1 MKQISIPGVL
11 LLFYF
16 VSCKQLFAQSALPE
30 TWTDDM
36 ELKITYGGG
45 MRYYSSELVI
55 RANGAYSL
63 VNEEGRIRRTELN
76 FSRRELNELLQV
88 LREQAFDQ
96 LKSEPRKGI
105 IYDKGTTTTQLSWN
119 QQVSGV
125 SIGSSTFLPDRFNA
139 RYQAVRAEVDRL
151 LASR

>member
-1 MKQISIPGVL
+1 ML
-11 LLFYF
+11 LLFFF
-16 VSCKQLFAQSALPE
+16 VSCKQLFAQSAIPE
-30 TWTDDM
+30 TWTDEM

-63 VNEEGRIRRTELN
+63 VNEEGRIRRTELK

-105 IYDKGTTTTQLSWN
+105 VYDMGTTTTQLSWN

>member
-1 MKQISIPGVL
+1 MKQVSIPGVL
-11 LLFYF
+11 LLFFF
-16 VSCKQLFAQSALPE
+16 VSCKQLFAQSAIPE
-30 TWTDDM
+30 TWTDEM

-63 VNEEGRIRRTELN
+63 VNEEGRIRRTELK

-105 IYDKGTTTTQLSWN
+105 VYDMGTTTTQLSWN